1 MEREHFQIII
11 IIDEMIQLGSEVRIG
26 VWQLFEKDDL
36 RVYNYALSPQKVKE
50 LYDSFPVEEAAAPVG
65 LSLTTT
71 SPRTTLIV

>member
-1 MEREHFQIII
+1 M
-11 IIDEMIQLGSEVRIG
+11 
-26 VWQLFEKDDL
+26 
-36 RVYNYALSPQKVKE
+36 KE